1 MIYKKFFNEIFEE
14 GERTGIKVNPDTVA
28 KTMRRARN
36 ENNERVFQVSELLT
50 SQQVASYFS
59 TKKYANPKRR
69 LSSAGCLFHMCE
81 IPAKFENNGFSKYSK
96 GTSTWRKRQ
105 EKGLCYSSSLE
116 ACLWLS
122 ALSNSQRLLEEAW
135 TYNYEGLRVLYFPST
150 INFGVSLEGWHL
162 EFQYLNSDVLN

>member
-1 MIYKKFFNEIFEE
+1 MPSSSRSPLK
-14 GERTGIKVNPDTVA
+14 R
-28 KTMRRARN
+28 
-36 ENNERVFQVSELLT
+36 VSEQRSRWILTLLQRPWEGPEMKTTSACFRCQILT

-135 TYNYEGLRVLYFPST
+135 TYNYEGLRVLYFHST